1 MKIYALVGY
10 SDKCNNGNFVGQIYG
25 AFSTEELAREAG
37 DELKEAKIIS
47 YYEIEC
53 PKLDEFG
60 WK

>member
-1 MKIYALVGY
+1 MDIHVLVGY
-10 SDKCNNGNFVGQIYG
+10 SDECNNGNFVGQVYG

-37 DELKEAKIIS
+37 DELKEAEMIS